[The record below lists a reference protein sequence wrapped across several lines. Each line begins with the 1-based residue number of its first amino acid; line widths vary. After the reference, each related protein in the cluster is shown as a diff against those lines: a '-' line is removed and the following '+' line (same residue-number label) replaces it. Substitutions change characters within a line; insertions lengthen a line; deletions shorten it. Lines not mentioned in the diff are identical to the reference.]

1 MLMSLKD
8 QLKDKNDLINSKN
21 LKLKNKIKTI
31 FFFLKKMKI
40 KKT

>member
-1 MLMSLKD
+1 MLIPLKD

-31 FFFLKKMKI
+31 FFLKKMKI

>member
-31 FFFLKKMKI
+31 FFLKKMKI